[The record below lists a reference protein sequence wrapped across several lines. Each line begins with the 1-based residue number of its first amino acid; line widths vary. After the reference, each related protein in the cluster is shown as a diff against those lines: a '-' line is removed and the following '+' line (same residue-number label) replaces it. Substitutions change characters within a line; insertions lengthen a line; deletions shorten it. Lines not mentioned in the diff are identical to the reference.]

1 MDEGQDGR
9 GQETGWMKD
18 MMDEGQGGR
27 GQETGWMKGRMDAGP
42 QYAAS

>member
-1 MDEGQDGR
+1 
-9 GQETGWMKD
+9 MKD

-42 QYAAS
+42 QYAASYLH